1 MGYHA
6 SGLRAT
12 PSPWE
17 VNGAGGAPLVMS
29 RPPYRFRVRVSVR
42 VRVRPRVRVRRAVG
56 DVEAAVC
63 PGAEGEGI
71 LPHEEQQVVLGE
83 G

>member
-1 MGYHA
+1 
-6 SGLRAT
+6 
-12 PSPWE
+12 
-17 VNGAGGAPLVMS
+17 MS